1 MRRRFALTRLQAILI
16 IDLLIVASAAGGYY
30 YVQTQVESTIVPTP
44 PPPKPAEFQVANLT
58 LNRLEAEAGQPVIV
72 TVNVTNV
79 GEESGS
85 YFVVLYVNDVL
96 KENKTAQL
104 AGGETTTVEFT
115 LTETNEGTYNVKV
128 DDLTATFEINVEE
141 PNPEEPE
148 EPEPAFLSI
157 YNGAINVS
165 EAWPGDIIKV
175 SAIVINY
182 GDLPGEQAI
191 DLKINNVVEAT
202 KTVHLAGKQSTPIEF
217 ITNKTAIGE
226 YVVRLNTLNVGYF
239 TVVPT
244 GFHTLVIGAYSG
256 NYAADDLEF
265 TLDGQTQVT
274 PYLSLVPVGT
284 HTVVLPYAD
293 PTGKYTF
300 LNWEDGTKDLTR
312 KINVTKPTT
321 LRASYSGGGSSCPS
335 LYIWNGTNYI
345 YVSEVS
351 NHGWLGYIKNI
362 NEDGSV
368 DFWRNNPWDYIPLD
382 KNELKPT
389 NGYYNLTLIQR
400 WDEIFYLDA
409 AYMLVVDHPADVNV
423 YSTMVEEYLD
433 PNYMGQIYTA
443 SKNPLQPISAVN
455 ENGEDV
461 LWQILTKDGVFTPGI
476 NGLNSP
482 AWNDITWNRLTL
494 DLGDLSNAK
503 QIKLIVTGVVDWGSS
518 DDYTNWL
525 NGFFAQQ
532 VPNGTQ
538 VTPPPYMEV
547 KDANGN
553 WVRVPE
559 SRQFPIPP
567 DSVPRTF
574 VVDLTGLFLTNDY
587 SLRINNFWNVTFDY
601 IGIDITP
608 QANVTI
614 QRINPLASLYKVFST
629 TSISA
634 GNFTRYGDVTQ
645 LLLNEDDEFV
655 IGKQGDA
662 VSLLFLLDGVEPP
675 AENME
680 RDFFFFDAC
689 WFKDAMGNWG
699 FGFGFTVD
707 PLPFHDMSGFP
718 YPPTE
723 SYPYDLHWRYLQEYN
738 TRTINPP

>member
-1 MRRRFALTRLQAILI
+1 MRKRFTLTRLQAILI

-30 YVQTQVESTIVPTP
+30 YVQTQVESTVLP
-44 PPPKPAEFQVANLT
+44 PPPTVKPAEFHVANLT
-58 LNRLEAEAGQPVIV
+58 LNRLEAEAGQPVIA
-72 TVNVTNV
+72 TVNVTNT

-85 YFVVLYVNDVL
+85 YFVVLYVNDIL
-96 KENKTAQL
+96 TENKTVQL
-104 AGGETTTVEFT
+104 TGGETTTVEFT
-115 LTETNEGTYNVKV
+115 VTETNAGTYNVRV
-128 DDLTATFEINVEE
+128 DNLTATFEITVEE
-141 PNPEEPE
+141 PNPEEPK

-165 EAWPGDIIKV
+165 EAWPGDTIKI

-191 DLKINNVVEAT
+191 NLKINNVVEAT
-202 KTVHLAGKQSTPIEF
+202 KTVQLAGKQTTPIEF

-226 YVVRLNTLNVGYF
+226 YVVKLNTLNVGYF
-239 TVVPT
+239 TVVSN
-244 GFHTLVIGAYSG
+244 GFHTLSINAYSG
-256 NYAADDLEF
+256 SYAADDLEF
-265 TLDGQTQVT
+265 TLDGQTKVT
-274 PYLSLVPVGT
+274 PYLSLISVGT
-284 HTVVLPYAD
+284 HTIVMPYAD
-293 PTGKYTF
+293 PTGQYTF
-300 LNWEDGTKDLTR
+300 LNWEDGSKDLTR
-312 KINVTKPTT
+312 TINVIKPTT

-335 LYIWNGTNYI
+335 LYIWNGTNYV
-345 YVSEVS
+345 YVAEIS
-351 NHGWLGYIKNI
+351 NHGWLGYIKDI
-362 NEDGSV
+362 NEDGSI

-382 KNELKPT
+382 KNELKPI

-433 PNYMGQIYTA
+433 PNYMGQIYTV
-443 SKNPLQPISAVN
+443 SKDPLQPVSAVN

-461 LWQILTKDGVFTPGI
+461 LWRISTKDGVFTLGF

-503 QIKLIVTGVVDWGSS
+503 QIKLIVTGVVDWGSP

-574 VVDLTGLFLTNDY
+574 VVDLTGLFPTNDY

-601 IGIDITP
+601 IGIDITT

-614 QRINPLASLYKVFST
+614 QRINPFASLYKLFST

-662 VSLLFLLDGVEPP
+662 VSLLFPLDGVAPL

-718 YPPTE
+718 YLPTE
-723 SYPYDLHWRYLQEYN
+723 SYPYDLHWRYLQEYS
-738 TRTINPP
+738 TRIISPP